1 MNLVITLGV
10 AALALG
16 VLWAVQSVV
25 LAALGEPLALPLRY
39 TTRNSVV
46 MRLTG
51 QAMIQVSWLIILV
64 GTPLALGIGPLEA
77 LHRAFPLPVP
87 WRQIAIAVAIIFI
100 PSCIL
105 FAIYVK
111 AGWLQIAPRFDR
123 TTRRFKLFRRFLTPL
138 PLATVEEA
146 VFRGT
151 LLQQLLVSLPQS
163 HAWSAVAIIFSS
175 LAFALVHFIKPPR
188 GKPVGQ
194 GICGFFTAGCVFGLA
209 YIVGG
214 RSLRLPIAMHATA
227 IGLIEVTKLY
237 AIYTGPRWLIG
248 LTEVPH
254 SGLIGVI
261 TLLAITASMLA
272 LL

>member
-10 AALALG
+10 AALALA
-16 VLWAVQSVV
+16 VLWAVQSIV
-25 LAALGEPLALPLRY
+25 LTALGEPLALPLRY
-39 TTRNSVV
+39 TTRNPVV

-51 QAMIQVSWLIILV
+51 QVMIQVSWLIILV

-100 PSCIL
+100 PSCIVL
-105 FAIYVK
+105 AIYVK
-111 AGWLQIAPRFDR
+111 TGWLQIALRFDGA
-123 TTRRFKLFRRFLTPL
+123 TRRSKLFRRFLTPL
-138 PLATVEEA
+138 PLATFEEA

-163 HAWSAVAIIFSS
+163 YAWSAVAVVFIS